1 MERNRELCQQSW
13 LEVMHCVQA
22 DSFGHGLPI
31 RCYPFLTSNI
41 SGFIASANIQK
52 NFQTDM
58 IVAKVLGIF
67 REIVTFVKNYIDG
80 WFFKSSEA
88 QQSTFDLI
96 ITNL

>member
-1 MERNRELCQQSW
+1 MERDRELCQQSW
-13 LEVMHCVQA
+13 LEVMNSVQD

-31 RCYPFLTSNI
+31 RCNPFLTSYI

-52 NFQTDM
+52 NFQTAM
-58 IVAKVLGIF
+58 IVEKVLGFF
-67 REIVTFVKNYIDG
+67 REIVTFVGNYIYG
-80 WFFKSSEA
+80 WFYKSSEA